1 MARKKKQQ
9 GEDLFG
15 TEAEMSAW
23 CEVLYLRYPR
33 KVAHKTAIASIR
45 KAIERVAARNK
56 TTAAVAVDWLVSR
69 VKLYVDATRG
79 QDAKY
84 IPYPSTWFNQERYD
98 DDDAEWEAWKAAAAG
113 RTLEGDVA
121 PGLVEKRR
129 KMDKAEQERIRRE
142 LREAF

>member
-1 MARKKKQQ
+1 MPRKKKEQPDK
-9 GEDLFG
+9 G
-15 TEAEMSAW
+15 AEMTMEQWNTICQTVYA
-23 CEVLYLRYPR
+23 CYPR
-33 KVAHKTAIASIR
+33 KIAR
-45 KAIERVAARNK
+45 KAAYDAIRRAYGKVSARKDVIDPLLWLVERVQKFAAACNGR
-56 TTAAVAVDWLVSR
+56 DR
-69 VKLYVDATRG
+69 QYVPHA
-79 QDAKY
+79 
-84 IPYPSTWFNQERYD
+84 STWFNQERYD